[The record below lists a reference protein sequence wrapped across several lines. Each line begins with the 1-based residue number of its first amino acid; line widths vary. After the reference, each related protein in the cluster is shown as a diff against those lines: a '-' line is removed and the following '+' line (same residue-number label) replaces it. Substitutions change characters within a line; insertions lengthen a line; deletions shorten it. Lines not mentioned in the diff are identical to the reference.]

1 MVNQGPEQGRHLKKN
16 TQGDEVDLGLELF
29 FVHLLPS
36 TGAPKL
42 WCPRRGWGRGIRC
55 PCPSPEFRGGK
66 HAMIIIIFQ
75 VGDSEG
81 TPLGRG
87 TSNGGFFQPSGHH
100 LARHQNSARTGPAG
114 ISLTIPCG
122 APVPPPQDP
131 GIRVPTRD
139 GLLPRWVPS
148 AESGLPASLS
158 LWQPQ
163 I

>member
-36 TGAPKL
+36 TG
-42 WCPRRGWGRGIRC
+42 GVRC

-81 TPLGRG
+81 TPLG
-87 TSNGGFFQPSGHH
+87 
-100 LARHQNSARTGPAG
+100 
-114 ISLTIPCG
+114 G
-122 APVPPPQDP
+122 APPTVVSSSPQ
-131 GIRVPTRD
+131 GTT
-139 GLLPRWVPS
+139 
-148 AESGLPASLS
+148 
-158 LWQPQ
+158 
-163 I
+163 